1 MPLESFR
8 KRLQFSYAFME
19 FPKLLGFAGCKDCT
33 IRRQRQ
39 CVLARISPG
48 NRCPWSRWPSPS
60 LANQIPK
67 AYCSRV
73 AGIFGISDGISDISY
88 PIHFSSRYSVYTGF
102 RTSLFVCDWD
112 LVRAWYLLIVGEGS
126 SACWFF
132 CENYVGSWA
141 WNLQRLRRLAVR
153 QPSSTCDTLCAVQE
167 SQSPRSFKTKS
178 VDTNETSDTRE
189 MISESGLGRKLQV
202 PGPCGDWERNRKN
215 WNPMKPIVPSCSIV
229 FQTVHI

>member
-1 MPLESFR
+1 MLSWSFQNYLASQAAKTVR
-8 KRLQFSYAFME
+8 FDGSDSVFWHGSA
-19 FPKLLGFAGCKDCT
+19 LGIAARGHVDHPQVWQ
-33 IRRQRQ
+33 IQREH
-39 CVLARISPG
+39 
-48 NRCPWSRWPSPS
+48 
-60 LANQIPK
+60 QIPK

-189 MISESGLGRKLQV
+189 MIAESGLGRKLQV